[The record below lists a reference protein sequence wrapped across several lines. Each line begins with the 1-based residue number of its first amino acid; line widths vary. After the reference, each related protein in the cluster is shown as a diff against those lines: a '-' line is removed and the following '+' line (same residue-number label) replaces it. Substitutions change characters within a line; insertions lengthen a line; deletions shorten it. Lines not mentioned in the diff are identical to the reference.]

1 MCQMSIFPLWY
12 APTVPRNWGRGHNA
26 FLGGG
31 GHAKKF
37 NFRSLCP
44 QLQNRVGAY
53 AGKIPRCGARKL
65 VACPDQLNSLD
76 IPKSGVAQTAVGDRN
91 LLALPYIF
99 ISIKSD
105 WHSISSGGGSQTSRA
120 IGLLYGLEV
129 CALNKTEITLLDFV
143 INRRFFVKL
152 FQTNNIE
159 IVRACQER
167 SSSVLNYQDC
177 SIVQAR

>member
-1 MCQMSIFPLWY
+1 MPQLCPGIGGGG
-12 APTVPRNWGRGHNA
+12 TTH